1 MIDKR
6 THFAPLPLQTIGNRN
21 LSQVDIWVATAVA
34 WHDRFGN
41 NGKGCYAGRSTLARE
56 IGIHETQVSRSL
68 TNLERENIIE
78 RSRDPK
84 DRRRRVYRM
93 IYLENPRISGSAVTH
108 SPMTAVGSQKS
119 DKPVIDPAELGDNQ
133 LSQSIDLIGENRPN
147 ISSPG
152 IDPVETVCSPE
163 EDSLQVE
170 QGVHPFLDAL
180 PNPANLAARRHVSD
194 FRAWYCDCPSDVQ
207 HALDKYVSRYGP
219 RSIHRPLAEE
229 FQQTGK
235 GFDLMKRAAMAEASL
250 AKPVRS
256 TCAVTQASNDQQQV
270 GASSRKFQS
279 AAPRSSHSAG
289 SVAEALVAADARLPT
304 ADKNGQ
310 LLLFQVPQV
319 TGREK

>member
-1 MIDKR
+1 M
-6 THFAPLPLQTIGNRN
+6 T
-21 LSQVDIWVATAVA
+21 VA
-34 WHDRFGN
+34 WHDRRGR
-41 NGKGCYAGRSTLARE
+41 NGQSCHASRATLARE
-56 IGIHETQVSRSL
+56 IGISETQVSRSL
-68 TNLERENIIE
+68 TNLVRENIIE
-78 RSRDPK
+78 RVRDPK
-84 DRRRRVYRM
+84 DRRRHIYRVK
-93 IYLENPRISGSAVTH
+93 YLDNPRISGGVVTY
-108 SPMTAVGSQKS
+108 PPTTVEGRKKS
-119 DKPVIDPAELGDNQ
+119 DTPVINPAELGDNQ
-133 LSQSIDLIGENRPN
+133 LSQANEFIEEIPPNR
-147 ISSPG
+147 SSPG

-235 GFDLMKRAAMAEASL
+235 GFDFMKRAAMAEASL